1 MSYNCY
7 DDKDDVDRYKNYG
20 WKSGSAKTP
29 STSANS
35 QVITASKY
43 DPQAYQNPWET
54 AKEGC
59 WVIKKNDGI
68 TSTRRLTEQE
78 MMDGME
84 ELHYAMAY
92 GCDIMMNKMLDLQN
106 SGRPLSISEIVLET
120 INEIGKEIKRRKNE
134 SNVGNPNS

>member
-1 MSYNCY
+1 MSNIYKPIRIVE
-7 DDKDDVDRYKNYG
+7 DDYR
-20 WKSGSAKTP
+20 
-29 STSANS
+29 
-35 QVITASKY
+35 
-43 DPQAYQNPWET
+43 NPWET
-54 AKEGC
+54 AKDGC
-59 WVIKKNDGI
+59 WVIRKREGS
-68 TSTRRLTEQE
+68 TSTRRLTEE
-78 MMDGME
+78 EILEGME

>member
-1 MSYNCY
+1 MSNIYKPIRIVE
-7 DDKDDVDRYKNYG
+7 DDYR
-20 WKSGSAKTP
+20 
-29 STSANS
+29 
-35 QVITASKY
+35 
-43 DPQAYQNPWET
+43 NPWET
-54 AKEGC
+54 AKDGC
-59 WVIKKNDGI
+59 WVIRKREGS
-68 TSTRRLTEQE
+68 TSTRRLTEE
-78 MMDGME
+78 EILDGME

>member
-1 MSYNCY
+1 MSENKISYRVPNQPY
-7 DDKDDVDRYKNYG
+7 IDYK
-20 WKSGSAKTP
+20 
-29 STSANS
+29 
-35 QVITASKY
+35 
-43 DPQAYQNPWET
+43 NPWER

-59 WVIKKNDGI
+59 WIIRKKDGT
-68 TSTRRLTEQE
+68 TSTRSLTEE
-78 MMDGME
+78 EILDGME

-134 SNVGNPNS
+134 SNVGN